1 VTYFLIF
8 FTGFIACL
16 VSFPWATLVICCF
29 AYAGSVLWAVI
40 ELELAKRRG

>member
-1 VTYFLIF
+1 
-8 FTGFIACL
+8 
-16 VSFPWATLVICCF
+16 VICCF

>member
-1 VTYFLIF
+1 LIF

-16 VSFPWATLVICCF
+16 VSFPWATLVVCCF

-40 ELELAKRRG
+40 ELKMAKRKA